1 MGQRGRQPGLRGRAP
16 GTPARRSQ
24 PGVRGRPLVR
34 QRAAASPV
42 SGAASL
48 VRQRAAASPVSGAL
62 SRSLVLLKGTVCL
75 QLWVAAAL
83 LVLPGLFGDAV
94 SSNGTGRLNPGAGW
108 WLYMAGIT
116 IQLHSLRIRLPRPV
130 WLLTAMAIAAT
141 LYLGESGSLALVQ
154 EFTVRSDRFLQESL
168 THLQLAFGS
177 ACAAALVGIPLGIL
191 AYRSDTAGRVV
202 FSLVSGVQTVPSLAL
217 FGLMIA
223 PLALLSRSV
232 PALRA
237 VGLQGIGFAPAFLA
251 LLLYSLLPIV
261 RNTYTSLAALPQDV
275 LRAGQGMGMTRVQLF
290 RYVELP
296 LALPIVL
303 AGVRTA
309 AVQAVG
315 NTTIAALIGAGG
327 LGSFVFQGLG
337 QGADDLIVLG
347 VLPIVGLAVCTDR
360 GLDALVRR
368 LDYRTVIRNRTLE
381 AA

>member
-1 MGQRGRQPGLRGRAP
+1 
-16 GTPARRSQ
+16 
-24 PGVRGRPLVR
+24 
-34 QRAAASPV
+34 
-42 SGAASL
+42 
-48 VRQRAAASPVSGAL
+48 
-62 SRSLVLLKGTVCL
+62 
-75 QLWVAAAL
+75 
-83 LVLPGLFGDAV
+83 
-94 SSNGTGRLNPGAGW
+94 
-108 WLYMAGIT
+108 MAGIT